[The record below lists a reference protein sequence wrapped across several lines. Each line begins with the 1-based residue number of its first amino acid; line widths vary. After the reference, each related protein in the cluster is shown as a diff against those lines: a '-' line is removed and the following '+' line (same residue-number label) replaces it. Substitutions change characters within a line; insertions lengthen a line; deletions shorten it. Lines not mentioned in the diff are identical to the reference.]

1 MSRSKMVFVFRLIL
15 FYDLTV
21 FYTALGKA
29 DIQRN
34 LAEDE
39 DSLQVPFGLSAWISL
54 GLKHE
59 EDQ

>member
-1 MSRSKMVFVFRLIL
+1 MVFGFSLVL
-15 FYDLTV
+15 FYDLTA

-34 LAEDE
+34 LVDDE

-54 GLKHE
+54 GLKLE

>member
-1 MSRSKMVFVFRLIL
+1 MVFISSPLL
-15 FYDLTV
+15 FHYLTI
-21 FYTALGKA
+21 FDTALGKA

-54 GLKHE
+54 GLKLE

>member
-39 DSLQVPFGLSAWISL
+39 DSLQVLFGLSAWISL
-54 GLKHE
+54 GLKLE